1 MHACF
6 QIWLLKVSEFG
17 LRIIAPFCNIDKP
30 GISAEVKNESSRF
43 IWNLT
48 QITEY
53 FFQFLVPSSALRDLD
68 NNEMDD
74 PFGF

>member
-30 GISAEVKNESSRF
+30 GISAEVKNESSMF

-53 FFQFLVPSSALRDLD
+53 FF
-68 NNEMDD
+68 
-74 PFGF
+74 